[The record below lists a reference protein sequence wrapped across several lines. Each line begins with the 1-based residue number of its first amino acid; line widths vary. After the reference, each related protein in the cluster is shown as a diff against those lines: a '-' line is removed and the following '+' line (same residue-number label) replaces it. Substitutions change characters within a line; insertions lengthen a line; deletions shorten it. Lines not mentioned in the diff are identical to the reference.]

1 MQNQQAT
8 GVDTK
13 AMVPVLTS
21 IFFILI
27 QLFLPW
33 FSIPQLKYIK
43 MPVQYRIWEFPH
55 MLENLQKGAGVER
68 GIQMSP
74 FGSEQM
80 KNLHLMGEI
89 LKGSAVLLIVLLVIC
104 GITAYREKIKRMGY
118 IRSVFFMATVQATG
132 ICGTVFYMNDLIN
145 QQIGRKSNFLT
156 LTIRSKIQFTAYPC
170 AQCFLG
176 ILMILVGK
184 KLLDT
189 KKEEN
194 RVLYRTNQRKED
206 QKIGKRTRISM
217 FLILFAVPLIVFF
230 GIFFLNDRNEI
241 FIALCMIALAMI
253 PFGMVFEDRKP
264 QAREILLIAVM
275 SAIAVTARVA
285 FFMIPQFK
293 PTAAIII
300 ITAAGLGAE
309 AGFLTGAITGFVSN
323 FFFGQGPWTPWQM
336 FAFGII
342 GFLAGLIFRKKWG
355 KWKRYRLWLCVYG
368 GLSVLIIYGGLLDTG
383 TVFMGTAEF
392 QKEVFLASYIS
403 GFPFNLVHGF
413 CTVIFLYLLS
423 EPFLKKLDR
432 IKKKY
437 GILEP

>member
-13 AMVPVLTS
+13 AMVPILTAG
-21 IFFILI
+21 FFVLI

-33 FSIPQLKYIK
+33 FSIPQLKYAK
-43 MPVQYRIWEFPH
+43 LPVQYRIWEFPQ
-55 MLENLQKGAGVER
+55 MLKNLQNGTGVEH

-74 FGSEQM
+74 FLPEQM
-80 KNLHLMGEI
+80 ENLHLIGEI
-89 LKGSAVLLIVLLVIC
+89 LKGSAVLLIVLLVLS
-104 GITAYREKIKRMGY
+104 GITAYREKIKRIGY
-118 IRSVFFMATVQATG
+118 IRSVFFMATVQALG
-132 ICGTVFYMNDLIN
+132 ICGTVSYINYLIN
-145 QQIGRKSNFLT
+145 QQMGRENNFLT
-156 LTIRSKIQFTAYPC
+156 LTIRSKMQFTAYPC

-176 ILMILVGK
+176 IFMILAGK
-184 KLLDT
+184 RLLNT

-194 RVLYRTNQRKED
+194 STLYRTNQKKED
-206 QKIGKRTRISM
+206 KKIGKRTKVSM
-217 FLILFAVPLIVFF
+217 LLILFAIPLIVFF
-230 GIFFLNDRNEI
+230 GIVFLNDRNET
-241 FIALCMIALAMI
+241 FIALCMIGLAMI

-293 PTAAIII
+293 PSAAIII

-309 AGFLTGAITGFVSN
+309 AGFLTGAVTGFVSN

-342 GFLAGLIFRKKWG
+342 GFLAGLIFRKKRG
-355 KWKRYRLWLCVYG
+355 KWKRYRFWLCVYG
-368 GLSVLIIYGGLLDTG
+368 GLAVLIIYGALLDTG
-383 TVFMGTAEF
+383 SVFMGTSGF
-392 QKEVFLASYIS
+392 QKEIFLASYIS
-403 GFPFNLVHGF
+403 GFPFNLVHAF
-413 CTVIFLYLLS
+413 CTVIFLFLLS